1 MCHILYLLYFIYIND
16 LKIDHTY
23 KCIYI
28 YIEFNVIQ
36 KVFCKLKIEANYQLK
51 KKKFNNTFYD
61 I

>member
-16 LKIDHTY
+16 LKIDHTVTNA
-23 KCIYI
+23 YI

-51 KKKFNNTFYD
+51 KKKFNNIFYD

>member
-16 LKIDHTY
+16 LKIDHTVTNAY
-23 KCIYI
+23 IYI

-51 KKKFNNTFYD
+51 